1 MKWTLEEAKKQLPLI
16 INATSLEPQLIYT
29 QEELV
34 AAIVDPELFKEFLNW
49 RQKTAKTSLAPV
61 FKELQQLC
69 SEENYTL
76 EIPAR
81 SDRNNYLTKLRSVR
95 LRRAQTPR
103 AYRF

>member
-1 MKWTLEEAKKQLPLI
+1 MKWTLEEAKKQLSSI

-34 AAIVDPELFKEFLNW
+34 AAIVDPKLFKEFLNW
-49 RQKTAKTSLAPV
+49 RQQTAKTSLAQV

-69 SEENYTL
+69 TEENYSL

-81 SDRNNYLTKLRSVR
+81 SHRDNPFTEDEDESSL
-95 LRRAQTPR
+95 
-103 AYRF
+103 